1 MLQKRI
7 IPCLLLKNKGL
18 VKTVQFKDPR
28 YIGDPINAVHI
39 FNEKEVDELVFLDI
53 TASKDRH
60 EPNIELINK
69 ISDECNMPLAYGGG
83 VRSIETIRRLFNAGV
98 EKVCIN
104 THAVE
109 NPAFVK
115 EAADIFGCQS
125 IVVAIDVK
133 RTWRGRYEVYTC
145 GGTKA
150 TGIEVADFTKKM
162 EQMGAGE
169 IFLNSIDRDGTM
181 QGYDVPLIKSV
192 ANAVNVPLIACGGA
206 GKLSDFE
213 DVLTAGNASAAAAGS
228 FFVYHGKRHAVLINF
243 PTQNEIDIILAKK
256 ALA

>member
-7 IPCLLLKNKGL
+7 IPCLLLKGKGL
-18 VKTVQFKDPR
+18 VKTIQFKDPR

-39 FNEKEVDELVFLDI
+39 FNEKEVDELAFLDI
-53 TASKDRH
+53 TASRDRH

-83 VRSIETIRRLFNAGV
+83 VRSVETIRRLFNAGV
-98 EKVCIN
+98 EKVCID
-104 THAVE
+104 TYAVE

-125 IVVAIDVK
+125 IVAAIDVK
-133 RTWRGRYEVYTC
+133 RTWRGRYEVYTY
-145 GGTKA
+145 GGTKG
-150 TGIEVADFTKKM
+150 TGIDVVDFAKKM

-181 QGYDVPLIKSV
+181 QGYDVSLIKAV
-192 ANAVNVPLIACGGA
+192 ANTVNVPLIACGGA
-206 GKLSDFE
+206 GKISDFE
-213 DVLTAGNASAAAAGS
+213 DALTQGNASAVAAGS
-228 FFVYHGKRHAVLINF
+228 FFVYHGKRHAVLINY
-243 PTQNEIDIILAKK
+243 PTRNEIDHILEKK
-256 ALA
+256 VLA